1 MRQKR
6 IETAIVGKKDTYFK
20 DRKLSQNS
28 NHVVLPC
35 QWDVQ
40 KCHNIVSQSTGTL
53 TKTLYTVGTKGG
65 PVADHLKPSILV
77 PEVEIPFTHSN
88 YFRLYPGKLERPIA
102 C

>member
-53 TKTLYTVGTKGG
+53 TNTLYTVGTKGG
-65 PVADHLKPSILV
+65 PVADHLRPSNII
-77 PEVEIPFTHSN
+77 PEFHGQHN
-88 YFRLYPGKLERPIA
+88 YVSVFF
-102 C
+102 